1 MANLTFNA
9 IDVETANRTRAS
21 ICQIGLVI
29 VRDGTISDAIS
40 ILVNPE
46 EDFEPINTSIH
57 GIGSQTVQGALTMPL
72 IHPKLSELT
81 DGGILISHSSFDRQA
96 LERATQK
103 YSLRM
108 PQVRWLDSGRIAR
121 AAWPERYGRDG
132 WNLKK
137 IAEDLGISFQH
148 HEAVDDARVSA
159 EIVLRACSDTGLG
172 LDEWIRQAGYQQHAA
187 VQSSG
192 GTESG
197 TNARGEP
204 PEARSRPTGST
215 PWYEILAKILEME
228 EQRGF
233 PNHSVLAG
241 IDRFFQKWAVFDGID
256 GFFERWAQT
265 ITEELGGSGIHRIL
279 LGIRFADLNPEERTW
294 LAEQWRGVLAGREM
308 GNAGTGPPEVLP

>member
-1 MANLTFNA
+1 MGDLTFNA

-57 GIGSQTVQGALTMPL
+57 GIGSRTVQGALTMPL
-72 IHPKLSELT
+72 LHPKLSELT
-81 DGGILISHSSFDRQA
+81 DGVLVSHSSFDRQA
-96 LERATQK
+96 LEQATGK
-103 YSLRM
+103 YGLAM

-172 LDEWIRQAGYQQHAA
+172 LDEWLRQAGYGRHDA
-187 VQSSG
+187 VESSG
-192 GTESG
+192 ETEVGASK
-197 TNARGEP
+197 RGET
-204 PEARSRPTGST
+204 PEARPRP
-215 PWYEILAKILEME
+215 PDPPRWQWALARILELE
-228 EQRGF
+228 ERRGF
-233 PNHSVLAG
+233 LNNSVLGG
-241 IDRFFQKWAVFDGID
+241 IDRFF
-256 GFFERWAQT
+256 ERSAQA

-279 LGIRFADLNPEERTW
+279 LGIRYADLNMEERTW
-294 LAEQWRGVLAGREM
+294 LVEQWRGVMAGRKR
-308 GNAGTGPPEVLP
+308 GDAGASPPEAPS

>member
-29 VRDGTISDAIS
+29 VRDGTISDAMS

-57 GIGSQTVQGALTMPL
+57 GIESRTVQGALTMPL

-81 DGGILISHSSFDRQA
+81 DGTIMVSHSSFDRQA

-103 YSLRM
+103 YGLAT

-137 IAEDLGISFQH
+137 IADDLGISFQH
-148 HEAVDDARVSA
+148 HEAGEDARVA
-159 EIVLRACSDTGLG
+159 ALIVLRACSDTGLG
-172 LDEWIRQAGYQQHAA
+172 LEEWLRQAGYGRHATG
-187 VQSSG
+187 QSSG
-192 GTESG
+192 ETEVGTSK
-197 TNARGEP
+197 RGEP
-204 PEARSRPTGST
+204 PEARSRP
-215 PWYEILAKILEME
+215 PWHKTLDDILEME
-228 EQRGF
+228 ERRGF
-233 PNHSVLAG
+233 PNNSVSGG
-241 IDRFFQKWAVFDGID
+241 IDRFF
-256 GFFERWAQT
+256 EAQAQA
-265 ITEELGGSGIHRIL
+265 ITEEIGGSGIHRVL
-279 LGIRFADLNPEERTW
+279 LGIRYADLNPEERAW
-294 LAEQWRGVLAGREM
+294 LARQWRGVIAGR
-308 GNAGTGPPEVLP
+308 PEVLP